1 MRAERTQRSN
11 KMTTQQ
17 LSMADMPKFFL
28 GFDRMH
34 EQFLNNNIDNG
45 YPRYNVIKTG
55 ETGYLVELA
64 VPGWDKNDLEIS
76 LHQNTLTIKGMR
88 KQTTKDEEVY
98 LHKGLSGKCF
108 TRTFQVGEYIEL
120 REAYMARGL
129 LCISM
134 EECIPAEALP
144 KYVDIK

>member
-108 TRTFQVGEYIEL
+108 TRTFKVGEYIEL
-120 REAYMARGL
+120 TTAYMARGL
-129 LCISM
+129 LCIEL
-134 EECIPAEALP
+134 EERVPAEAMP
-144 KYVDIK
+144 KYVNIK